1 MSQLNRESNLF
12 RQPQQRK
19 RSPAEWITF
28 GISLIVLL
36 SIVVLVFYSW
46 FKVGERPPV
55 FVLERSGEVRQVE
68 GKFYVPFTLTNSGGE
83 TADTVQVIA
92 ELRVNGEVE
101 ETGEQQFDFL
111 AGGEAEEGEFVFNHN
126 PQDGELILRVAS
138 YQKP

>member
-1 MSQLNRESNLF
+1 MSQLNR
-12 RQPQQRK
+12 QQQK
-19 RSPAEWITF
+19 RSPAEWVTF
-28 GISLIVLL
+28 GISLLVLL

-46 FKVGERPPV
+46 FKVGERPPA
-55 FVLERSGEVRQVE
+55 FVLERSDEVRQVE

-92 ELRVNGEVE
+92 ELRINGEVE

-111 AGGEAEEGEFVFNHN
+111 AGGEAEEGEFVFSHN

>member
-1 MSQLNRESNLF
+1 MSQLDRQSNLP
-12 RQPQQRK
+12 RQPRQRE

-28 GISLIVLL
+28 SISLIVLL
-36 SIVVLVFYSW
+36 SIVVLVLYSW
-46 FKVGERPPV
+46 FKVGERPPA
-55 FVLERSGEVRQVE
+55 FVLERSGEVREVQ

-92 ELRVNGEVE
+92 ELRINGEVK

-111 AGGEAEEGEFVFNHN
+111 AGGEAEEGEFVFSHN
-126 PQDGELILRVAS
+126 PQDGELVLRVAS